1 MPVTLKVLQVSA
13 EVHPLIK
20 TGGLAD
26 IARALTEA
34 QRGIGLDARL
44 LMPAYRG
51 IAQKISAKP
60 VSRWFQPLLAADR
73 VRLLKGHM
81 PGSKV
86 PVYLIDCPPL
96 YDRPGNPYSDHYGR
110 DFWDN
115 CIRFGVFS
123 RVAALFGG
131 PQSPD
136 NWRADVVH
144 CHDWHCGLA
153 AAYLK
158 FDTEATAAAVFT
170 VHNLVFQGNFN
181 RKVRKGLGIDSLAF
195 HMDGLEFFGHLS
207 FMKAGLYYAD
217 QLTTV
222 SPTYAR
228 EIQTPDYGCA
238 MEGLLKMRAAQLSG
252 IINGIDTSEWN
263 PATDP
268 LISSRFDADELAA
281 RAGNTQA
288 LSERFGLDQT
298 VNGPLFGMLG
308 RMTPQKGWRAL
319 RDAAPAIIDEG
330 ARILAV
336 GSGNAEYEIQLKEL
350 ERRFPGRLAYH
361 RGFSEEIAH
370 QLMAG
375 IDALL
380 VPSTFE
386 PCGLVQMYAQH
397 YGAPPVAHRTG
408 GLADTIADADN
419 HGKTAA
425 SGFLYEQPGPAGLLA
440 GVRRAVEVFRDDPQ
454 RWQSLQRGGMGRD
467 FGWRRSA
474 SRYLDIYQN
483 AIDARRLDKRIG

>member
-1 MPVTLKVLQVSA
+1 MPVNLKVLQASA

-26 IARALTEA
+26 VARALTEA
-34 QRGIGLDARL
+34 QREIGLDARL

-51 IAQKISAKP
+51 IAQKVRAKP

-73 VRLLKGHM
+73 VRLLKGYM
-81 PGSKV
+81 PESKV
-86 PVYLIDCPPL
+86 PIYLIDCPPL

-144 CHDWHCGLA
+144 CHDWHGGLA

-158 FDTEATAAAVFT
+158 FDPDATAAAVFT

-207 FMKAGLYYAD
+207 FMKAGLFYAD

-222 SPTYAR
+222 SPRYAH
-228 EIQTPDYGCA
+228 EIQTPEYGCA
-238 MEGLLKMRAAQLSG
+238 MEGLLRMRADQLSG
-252 IINGIDTSEWN
+252 IINGIDTNEWN

-268 LISSRFDADELAA
+268 LLVAQFDADSLAQ
-281 RAGNTQA
+281 RTENTRI
-288 LSERFGLDQT
+288 LNERFGLDQNT
-298 VNGPLFGMLG
+298 GGPLLGMLG

-330 ARILAV
+330 ACIIAV

-375 IDALL
+375 VDALL

-386 PCGLVQMYAQH
+386 PCGLVQMYAQR
-397 YGAPPVAHRTG
+397 YGALPIAHCTG
-408 GLADTIADADN
+408 GLADTIVDADSAS
-419 HGKTAA
+419 GTAS
-425 SGFLYEQPGPAGLLA
+425 SGFLYQQPGPAGLRA
-440 GVRRAVEVFRDDPQ
+440 GVRRAVAIYRDDPE
-454 RWQSLQRGGMGRD
+454 RWRRLQTGAMGRD

-474 SRYLDIYQN
+474 SRYLEIYQN
-483 AIDARRLDKRIG
+483 AIDLRRLDKRIG